1 MKKEINITVLLE
13 HHKEDKMWT
22 SHTPLIEGCLAEG
35 SNREEATKAIVPEIQ
50 YFLKRNPEIIES
62 LENPPEFQLS
72 SVNIQIETT

>member
-1 MKKEINITVLLE
+1 MIEVKVAVLLE
-13 HHKEDKMWT
+13 HHNEDEMWT

-35 SNREEATKAIVPEIQ
+35 PNPEEATKAIVPEIH
-50 YFLKRNPEIIES
+50 YFLRRNPKLIES